1 MKKTFLLF
9 CLFFCLNYGNV
20 FSQCVQPT
28 IPAIAATAITLCS
41 GQSTTL
47 SITSGSLN
55 NATNWQW
62 YSGTCGGTPVGAGT
76 SIVVSP
82 SLSTNY
88 FVRGEGG
95 CVVPGTCA
103 TVMLN
108 INQSPLIN
116 ATISNP
122 ICFGQNGNISLLVS
136 GSAPFTYS
144 WNPNFTNMSSI
155 NGPAGIYTCSITD
168 SFGCKTTTAIT
179 IPQTPVLSLIVSPS
193 QTICFA
199 TSASIFAQ
207 ASGGTPPYSYTLTN
221 LATNSPTT
229 LTTSNGINATPTL
242 ISTTQ
247 YTAAVVD
254 ASGCSNGP
262 SLIIV
267 NVYPPLIASGYSVN
281 ACNGDPVILA
291 PNLTSAGN
299 GGPYSYVWSNSSTA
313 ATASVIASLTNT
325 PATYTVIIDDGC
337 SIPNTSA
344 VFTVNVSSCVG
355 LKENKNSDL
364 KISFYPNPVYDLL
377 SIDVENTDET
387 IKIKLFSILGQEIL
401 QQEIITT
408 KSVIDLSALNSGM
421 YYLSVYSKKEKLLT
435 EKVIIQH

>member
-28 IPAIAATAITLCS
+28 IPTIAATAITLCS

-221 LATNSPTT
+221 LATNSATT
-229 LTTSNGINATPTL
+229 VTTSNGINATLNLTT
-242 ISTTQ
+242 TTQ
-247 YTAAVVD
+247 FTAMVFD
-254 ASGCSNGP
+254 GGCSNGP
-262 SLIIV
+262 LTIIV
-267 NVYPPLIASGYSVN
+267 NVHPPLIASGYAVN
-281 ACNGDPVILA
+281 ACAGDSVILA
-291 PNLTSAGN
+291 PNMVSVGN
-299 GGPYSYVWSNSSTA
+299 GGPYSYNWSNSTGNSNIP
-313 ATASVIASLTNT
+313 VVASLTNS
-325 PATYTVIIDDGC
+325 PATYAVYISDGC
-337 SIPNTSA
+337 SIPSTSA
-344 VFTVNVSSCVG
+344 VFTVNVSTCVG
-355 LKENKNSDL
+355 IQENKNSDV
-364 KISFYPNPVYDLL
+364 KISFYPNPVNNLL
-377 SIDVENTDET
+377 SVDVENTDEA

>member
-1 MKKTFLLF
+1 MKKTFLVF
-9 CLFFCLNYGNV
+9 CVFFCLNYGNV

-28 IPAIAATAITLCS
+28 IPTIAATASTLCS
-41 GQSTTL
+41 GQSATL

-55 NATNWQW
+55 NATNWFW
-62 YSGTCGGTPVGAGT
+62 YSGSCGGTPVGTGT
-76 SIVVSP
+76 SIVISP

-95 CVVPGTCA
+95 CVVPGVCA

-108 INQSPLIN
+108 INQSPLIT

-155 NGPAGIYTCSITD
+155 NGPAGVYTCSITD

-179 IPQTPVLSLIVSPS
+179 IPQTPVLSLNVSPS

-221 LATNSPTT
+221 LATNSATT
-229 LTTSNGINATPTL
+229 LTTSNGINATPNLTT
-242 ISTTQ
+242 TTQ
-247 YTAAVVD
+247 FTAMVFD
-254 ASGCSNGP
+254 GGCSNGP
-262 SLIIV
+262 LTIIV
-267 NVYPPLIASGYSVN
+267 NVHPPLIASGYAVN
-281 ACNGDPVILA
+281 ACDGNSVILA
-291 PNLTSAGN
+291 PNITSTGN
-299 GGPYSYVWSNSSTA
+299 GGPYSYVWSNTSSTA
-313 ATASVIASLTNT
+313 TIGVMASLTNT

-355 LKENKNSDL
+355 LKENKNSEV
-364 KISFYPNPVYDLL
+364 KVSFYPNPANDLL
-377 SIDVENTDET
+377 SIDVENTPDA

-401 QQEIITT
+401 QQEIINT
-408 KSVIDLSALNSGM
+408 KSIMDLSALNSGM
-421 YYLSVYSKKEKLLT
+421 YYLSVYSKNEKLLT